1 MSQKEGSIIP
11 SCALTNT
18 WGTVPEKEHP
28 KAKDTVIIKLALEI
42 EHPWSQFYSNG
53 EYMWVEKD
61 LNNIWRKIPLQLLKP
76 NTSIIQPMNLRRA
89 SCFTFF
95 QNIWSTLTRQN
106 FHSVNWFQIQMT
118 ELHIALRCYPQE
130 CSLTSGIKKGTSSE
144 CFPTDEKSTDYTF
157 KRKKNQ
163 KHTFVIFYILNG

>member
-28 KAKDTVIIKLALEI
+28 KAKDTVIMKLALEK
-42 EHPWSQFYSNG
+42 EHPWSQFHSNG

-76 NTSIIQPMNLRRA
+76 NTSIIQPSGESEKGFMLHLFPKYLVYAHKAKLSLCQLISDSNDWTSHCSEML
-89 SCFTFF
+89 SSGMFTH
-95 QNIWSTLTRQN
+95 IWHKKRNKQWM
-106 FHSVNWFQIQMT
+106 FPHWWKINW
-118 ELHIALRCYPQE
+118 L
-130 CSLTSGIKKGTSSE
+130 
-144 CFPTDEKSTDYTF
+144 
-157 KRKKNQ
+157 
-163 KHTFVIFYILNG
+163 YI